1 MSVISNYSNK
11 YKNDVNFKKKFTL
24 MALGVFFMGFF
35 LSFLINVSLGTDPC
49 TFMNVT
55 ISERLHILFGTWQ
68 LLLNAVLIV
77 IVIIFSRDQIG
88 PGTIAN
94 MVFIGYIA
102 DFFRWV
108 WSKTIPDYVFT
119 TWPYRG
125 AVFALA
131 LIAFVIAASFYMN
144 ADMGVAPY
152 DAMPVIISERLLKKI
167 PFKFIRMG
175 FDGSIVLIGILFG
188 GRVEIATILMVF
200 LLGPT
205 ITAVG
210 GFINRRILGF
220 NN

>member
-1 MSVISNYSNK
+1 MSVISNYLNK

-108 WSKTIPDYVFT
+108 WSKTIPEYVFT

-125 AVFALA
+125 VVFALA

-152 DAMPVIISERLLKKI
+152 DAMPVIISEKLLKKI

-205 ITAVG
+205 ITTVG

>member
-1 MSVISNYSNK
+1 MSIVSSYINNCKSD
-11 YKNDVNFKKKFTL
+11 KNFTKKFCL
-24 MALGVFFMGFF
+24 MCLGVFFMGFF
-35 LSFLINVSLGTDPC
+35 LSFLINVNLGTDPC

-68 LLLNAVLIV
+68 LLLNAVLII
-77 IVIIFSRDQIG
+77 IVIIFARNQIG

-125 AVFALA
+125 IVFALA

-152 DAMPVIISERLLKKI
+152 DAMPIIISEKLLKKI

-175 FDGSIVLIGILFG
+175 FDGSIVIIGILFG

-210 GFINRRILGF
+210 RFVNRHILGF
-220 NN
+220 DA

>member
-1 MSVISNYSNK
+1 MSIVSSYINNCKSD
-11 YKNDVNFKKKFTL
+11 KNFTKKFVL
-24 MALGVFFMGFF
+24 MLLGVFFMGFF
-35 LSFLINVSLGTDPC
+35 LSFLINVNLGTDPC

-68 LLLNAVLIV
+68 LLLNAVLII
-77 IVIIFSRDQIG
+77 IVIIFARNQIG

-125 AVFALA
+125 IVFALA

-152 DAMPVIISERLLKKI
+152 DAMPIIISEKLLKKI

-175 FDGSIVLIGILFG
+175 FDGSIVIIGILFG

-210 GFINRRILGF
+210 RFVNRHILGF
-220 NN
+220 VA

>member
-1 MSVISNYSNK
+1 MSIISSYINTCKSD
-11 YKNDVNFKKKFTL
+11 KNFRKKFVL
-24 MALGVFFMGFF
+24 MLLGVFFMGFF
-35 LSFLINVSLGTDPC
+35 LSFLINVNLGTDPC

-68 LLLNAVLIV
+68 LLLNAVLI
-77 IVIIFSRDQIG
+77 ILVIIFARNQIG

-108 WSKTIPDYVFT
+108 WSKTIPKYVFT

-125 AVFALA
+125 IVFALA

-152 DAMPVIISERLLKKI
+152 DAMPIIISEKLFKKI

-175 FDGSIVLIGILFG
+175 FDGSIVLIGLLFG
-188 GRVEIATILMVF
+188 GRLEIATILMVF

-210 GFINRRILGF
+210 RFVGRNILGTAA
-220 NN
+220 